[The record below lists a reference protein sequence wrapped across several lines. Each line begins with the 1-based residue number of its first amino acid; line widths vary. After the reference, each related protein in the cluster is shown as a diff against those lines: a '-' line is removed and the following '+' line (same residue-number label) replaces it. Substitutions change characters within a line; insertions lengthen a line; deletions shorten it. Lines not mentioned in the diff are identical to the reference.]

1 MAGSYNHIVR
11 DDGNFEADPFTL
23 SNILETDGDVFEC
36 VQELYGM
43 IWYLANK
50 SVPNGY
56 HEIVNKNVAEA
67 REHYQKGLEI
77 AKEVNKNS

>member
-11 DDGNFEADPFTL
+11 DDGN
-23 SNILETDGDVFEC
+23 LETDPLIMASMLETVGDVFET
-36 VQELYGM
+36 VEELYGM

-50 SVPNGY
+50 PVPNGY